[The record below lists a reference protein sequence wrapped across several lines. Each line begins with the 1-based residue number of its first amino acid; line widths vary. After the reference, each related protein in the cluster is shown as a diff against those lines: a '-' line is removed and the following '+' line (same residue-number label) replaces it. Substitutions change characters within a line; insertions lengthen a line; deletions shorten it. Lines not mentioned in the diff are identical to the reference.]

1 MKRHAVYAGSF
12 DPITRGH
19 LSVITRAQVLFSKVT
34 VLVAK
39 HPHKTPLFSLE
50 ERCELIRG
58 ALREAG
64 LSPEKTRSRIAVA
77 STEGY
82 VVHFAQSAGAGFL
95 LRGIRSSTDAQDEL
109 RLAELNRGL
118 APTIETWFLPTD
130 PNLADVSS
138 SALKTRLRRGE
149 DITAHCTSNVAEAL
163 RRRRSPE
170 PQHAL

>member
-19 LSVITRAQVLFSKVT
+19 LSVIARAQLLFAELT

-39 HPHKTPLFSLE
+39 HPRKTPFFTLE
-50 ERCELIRG
+50 ERCALIRG
-58 ALREAG
+58 ALEEQG
-64 LSPEKTRSRIAVA
+64 IPTSRITVA

-82 VVHFAQSAGAGFL
+82 VVRFAQNAGAGFL

-118 APTIETWFLPTD
+118 APSIETWFLPAD
-130 PNLADVSS
+130 PTLAEVSS
-138 SALKTRLRRGE
+138 SGLKARLQRGE
-149 DITAHCTSNVAEAL
+149 DISAHCTTNVAEAL
-163 RRRRSPE
+163 R
-170 PQHAL
+170 QHQASEHRHGL